1 MLCKLGLGPVRA
13 IKIGCWR
20 VRKSFANVASR
31 CLCLVLAAALF
42 LTLFNA
48 ERTLFRSDVPHVSAP
63 NSNLLLTQQTKFAA
77 IKPQKP
83 QGDDT
88 HPKALHPVV
97 ASAEFVPQPVTAARV
112 RFAQTW
118 AVRPR
123 DAGWHA
129 RAPPSPLMP
138 VTF

>member
-1 MLCKLGLGPVRA
+1 M
-13 IKIGCWR
+13 
-20 VRKSFANVASR
+20 RKSFANVASR
-31 CLCLVLAAALF
+31 YLCLVLAAALF
-42 LTLFNA
+42 LTVFNA

-77 IKPQKP
+77 IKPPKP
-83 QGDDT
+83 DGDDG

-97 ASAEFVPQPVTAARV
+97 ASAEFVPQPVTAAPM
-112 RFAQTW
+112 RFAQNWTT
-118 AVRPR
+118 RTR

-129 RAPPSPLMP
+129 RAPPTPLMP